1 MIEEIIVFL
10 EDLKSL
16 LVDLNLDEEEKIE
29 RVSEVVEMIDNKM
42 VELEGDLL

>member
-1 MIEEIIVFL
+1 M
-10 EDLKSL
+10 
-16 LVDLNLDEEEKIE
+16 DLNLDEEEKIE

>member
-16 LVDLNLDEEEKIE
+16 LMDLNLDEEEKIE